1 MALFKCLQT
10 GNTVEFNL
18 EWDIVQ
24 MQSHPDYVE
33 VKEEAKQEEKPAKK
47 TVVKTKAE

>member
-1 MALFKCLQT
+1 MALFKCKQT
-10 GNTVEFNL
+10 NNTVEFEN

-24 MQSHPDYVE
+24 MRSHPEYEEVTPVVE
-33 VKEEAKQEEKPAKK
+33 TKEKK